1 VSGRPEAMGRAL
13 RSGLLA
19 LAGLAA
25 AAGATP
31 APGPGDAA
39 PELAPEL
46 SVTGCHNPAAPV
58 SLAQLRGKV
67 VLLDFWGIWCS
78 PASRRSPS
86 STR

>member
-1 VSGRPEAMGRAL
+1 MSGRPEAMGRAL
-13 RSGLLA
+13 RSCLLV

-25 AAGATP
+25 AAGAGA

-39 PELAPEL
+39 PELAV
-46 SVTGCHNPAAPV
+46 SGCHNPAAPV